1 MKQLLRIRSIHN
13 EERGETLIEFAV
25 SAVVLLTLIF
35 AIMEFARAMYI
46 YHFVSYAA
54 QTGTRYAIVRGSTWK
69 TACSSSTS
77 GMDCIAADT
86 DVSAYVKSIAPPGV
100 DTSKLTVNTNWLATA
115 GGSSGATCT
124 TVTNN
129 PGCLVQVT
137 VSYQFKFVAP
147 FMPSKSPTLSASSEQ
162 VIQQ

>member
-1 MKQLLRIRSIHN
+1 MHK
-13 EERGETLIEFAV
+13 EERGDSLLEFAV
-25 SAVVLLTLIF
+25 SAVVLFTLIF
-35 AIMEFARAMYI
+35 GIMEFARAMYI

-77 GMDCIAADT
+77 GMACNAANT
-86 DVSAYVKSIAPPGV
+86 DVTTYVKSIAPNGV
-100 DTSKLTVNTNWLATA
+100 DTSKLTVTTTWPGTA

-124 TVTNN
+124 TTTNN

-137 VSYQFKFVAP
+137 VSYSFTWIAP
-147 FMPSKSPTLSASSEQ
+147 FMPTTAPTLSASSEQ
-162 VIQQ
+162 VIQE